1 MKEPVLVIMAA
12 GMGSRYGGLKQID
25 PVDAAGNKIL
35 DFSIYDALRAGFKK
49 AVFIIKKENEMLF
62 KECIGDAVSRHMEVE
77 YVFQDIT
84 DVPDGFNIPDERI
97 KPWGTAHAIFS
108 CREVVKGPFAVINAD
123 DYYGVEAFKVLY
135 DFLTTHEDDEKYRY
149 AMVGYRLG
157 NTLTENGSVAR
168 GCCVTNDEGYL
179 VSITERTKIVKTP
192 EGAAYSEDEGVT
204 YTPISVDS
212 PVSMNMWGFT
222 PSIIPELGKTLEDF
236 FATQVQKNPLKAECY
251 LPIEV
256 DKLLKEGKATVKVLS
271 SKDKWFGVTYKE
283 DKPYVMDS
291 IQKLKDAGIYPDVL
305 WN

>member
-179 VSITERTKIVKTP
+179 VSITERTKIFKTP

>member
-108 CREVVKGPFAVINAD
+108 CRDVVKGPFAVINAD

-179 VSITERTKIVKTP
+179 VSITERTKIVKTS